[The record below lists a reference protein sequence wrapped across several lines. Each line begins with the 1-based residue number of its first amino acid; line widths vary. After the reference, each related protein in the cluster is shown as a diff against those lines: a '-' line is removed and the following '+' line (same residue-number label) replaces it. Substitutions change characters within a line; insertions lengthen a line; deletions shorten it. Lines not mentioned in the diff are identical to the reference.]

1 MIRDFFP
8 AGNCLVS
15 FSFSAFD
22 LRLSLLEHT
31 LDMDSTDDRK
41 EQQKDI
47 VEEQDR
53 PQVNA
58 SGSEK
63 PADPSASDADRSCQ
77 SKEETGGGGTEQDES
92 SSSKDGTEQDDASN
106 VWTAAWDEN
115 SQAYYWWNM
124 VTYETTWEN
133 PYDKKPVEQ
142 VSSDTASPTAQHA
155 YPTTPTTASFANQS
169 YTYQAYFNK
178 RTGKFQLASDV
189 DRLNPERMSIEN
201 RAKRQMQY
209 YFDVDAYTEE
219 RNRQRAS
226 GAAAGQKRQLS
237 KKDIERFKRAK
248 HEKKMKRAR
257 DWLCD

>member
-1 MIRDFFP
+1 
-8 AGNCLVS
+8 
-15 FSFSAFD
+15 
-22 LRLSLLEHT
+22 
-31 LDMDSTDDRK
+31 MDSNDDRK
-41 EQQKDI
+41 QQEHNDPI
-47 VEEQDR
+47 RDQEE
-53 PQVNA
+53 VNA

-63 PADPSASDADRSCQ
+63 PVDPSASDADRSSH
-77 SKEETGGGGTEQDES
+77 SKEEEEKKETTGGVEEQEQDENTN
-92 SSSKDGTEQDDASN
+92 DNASN

-124 VTYETTWEN
+124 MTYETTWDN
-133 PYDKKPVEQ
+133 PYEKNALDKVLDQ
-142 VSSDTASPTAQHA
+142 VDAQQEESGSTAASSPSTTQQQQHAEAYQHSATATPTAA
-155 YPTTPTTASFANQS
+155 TPSFANQS

-219 RNRQRAS
+219 RNRERAA
-226 GAAAGQKRQLS
+226 GAAGQKRQLS

>member
-1 MIRDFFP
+1 
-8 AGNCLVS
+8 
-15 FSFSAFD
+15 
-22 LRLSLLEHT
+22 
-31 LDMDSTDDRK
+31 MDSNDDRK
-41 EQQKDI
+41 PQQQEPIED
-47 VEEQDR
+47 QDR
-53 PQVNA
+53 KEVNA

-63 PADPSASDADRSCQ
+63 PVDPSASDADRSSQ
-77 SKEETGGGGTEQDES
+77 SKEETGQENDDTKQDSNEAS
-92 SSSKDGTEQDDASN
+92 SSN

-124 VTYETTWEN
+124 MTYETTWDN
-133 PYDKKPVEQ
+133 PYEKNALDKVLDQ
-142 VSSDTASPTAQHA
+142 VDTQGGSEEVNSATASPTTHTQHP
-155 YPTTPTTASFANQS
+155 YPASSTPSFANQS

-219 RNRQRAS
+219 RNRERAA
-226 GAAAGQKRQLS
+226 GAAGQKRQLS

>member
-1 MIRDFFP
+1 
-8 AGNCLVS
+8 
-15 FSFSAFD
+15 
-22 LRLSLLEHT
+22 
-31 LDMDSTDDRK
+31 MDSNDDRK
-41 EQQKDI
+41 QQEQKDPI
-47 VEEQDR
+47 KDQEE
-53 PQVNA
+53 VNA

-63 PADPSASDADRSCQ
+63 PVDPSASDADRSSQ
-77 SKEETGGGGTEQDES
+77 SKEEATAGGEEQEQDGNNHAEQES
-92 SSSKDGTEQDDASN
+92 NASN

-124 VTYETTWEN
+124 MTYETTWDN
-133 PYDKKPVEQ
+133 PYEKNALDKVLDQ
-142 VSSDTASPTAQHA
+142 VDAQQEEGGSTAASSPSTSQQHA
-155 YPTTPTTASFANQS
+155 DAYQRTTTTPSAATPSFANQS

-219 RNRQRAS
+219 RNRERAA
-226 GAAAGQKRQLS
+226 GAAGQKRQLS